1 MCGHQALGQIIWLL
15 LREYPEAPRLGV
27 SPLKT
32 FFTNRAEILLPAP
45 SSSGIDTFTF
55 YPRQWKKCC
64 FSIFS
69 LCYGRWFL
77 FKLVKCFLNTDCNH
91 RRIERMDELSYLIL
105 KWSITCWLSLGFPLE
120 KANDRHVTQ
129 QRWRFFKG
137 CRCSQHQPVVFTW
150 F

>member
-27 SPLKT
+27 SPPKT

-77 FKLVKCFLNTDCNH
+77 FKLVKRFLNTDCNH
-91 RRIERMDELSYLIL
+91 RLKERTDELSYLIL
-105 KWSITCWLSLGFPLE
+105 KWSITCWLSWISIRKG
-120 KANDRHVTQ
+120 
-129 QRWRFFKG
+129 QRQTCHSTTLTFFLKDVDAVNIN
-137 CRCSQHQPVVFTW
+137 Q
-150 F
+150 